1 MLPKPRYDCPGEFH
15 VVLFAVLVG
24 DSSFGRVRADSFQSM
39 MPSSDDL
46 EGILEILV
54 VIHLIL

>member
-1 MLPKPRYDCPGEFH
+1 M
-15 VVLFAVLVG
+15 VLFAVLVG

>member
-1 MLPKPRYDCPGEFH
+1 M
-15 VVLFAVLVG
+15 VLFAVLVG

-46 EGILEILV
+46 EGILEMAPNAV
-54 VIHLIL
+54 PPVSTCDGRFVCM